1 MGKDPNPS
9 SPADKPK
16 VVKPAN
22 PTDPSGKLAFS
33 LVVIMLLTLFILV
46 LFLLGVAAWNSGDG
60 ENNAMLEFC
69 KWAFSSLLGA
79 FGAWIGA
86 GAAYFFGK
94 ENLAESREST
104 KQALQIQ
111 QETLS
116 GSSKPV
122 KIRDLTLTAMNK
134 EFMFNGKTERNVIK
148 KALEHYDDY
157 WWVPIFDDEGK
168 GRLEDVVHARVF
180 LDAELDEKQN
190 PIVSEILENLDK
202 KPKAKKLH
210 GPSFFIMVTPEEKI
224 ADVVERMNNSNAAVG
239 IVVDE
244 KNKPT
249 YCFTKSDIA
258 SSHKR

>member
-1 MGKDPNPS
+1 MGEKTKPS
-9 SPADKPK
+9 LPVGKEE
-16 VVKPAN
+16 VVN
-22 PTDPSGKLAFS
+22 NSGPPEPCGRLAYS
-33 LVVIMLLTLFILV
+33 LVIFMLFIL
-46 LFLLGVAAWNSGDG
+46 FLLVIILVIVAAFFPGDK
-60 ENNAMLEFC
+60 NTVLEFC

-116 GSSKPV
+116 GSAKPV
-122 KIRDLTLTAMNK
+122 RIRDLTLTAMNK
-134 EFMFNGKTERNVIK
+134 EFMFNGNTEKSVIC
-148 KALEHYDDY
+148 KALEQYDDY

-168 GRLEDVVHARVF
+168 GQLKDVVHARVF
-180 LDAELDEKQN
+180 MTTEQDEKQN
-190 PIVSEILENLDK
+190 PVVSEILENLDE
-202 KPKAKKLH
+202 KPKTQKLH
-210 GPSFFIMVTPEEKI
+210 GPSFFIKATPEEKI
-224 ADVVERMNNSNAAVG
+224 VDVVERMNNSNAAVG

-249 YCFTKSDIA
+249 YCFTKSDLA
-258 SSHKR
+258 SVQKQ